1 MLQRATAQRTV
12 RFLAARVTVVRK
24 LVGMPPVGSFGKLAR
39 VLLVWL
45 VKVPKEQQLSYQSID
60 VLQRALATSVFTHSK
75 DAKKAAGRALGTIVE
90 TITFFVLRSWG
101 LLPSVAIEQKLSEYG
116 NPEITHNV
124 EFSLH
129 PLLGEKQFSFVPL
142 EDVPSVTVNRL
153 LKALPGAGSVFHGLD
168 LRTETILDTARIQRN
183 CAVVGRDAKGNL
195 GTVQL
200 DLDAKARIL
209 RVQRLWSSP
218 YAMIECKRVGV
229 EEGQKK
235 GPTTIEKA
243 KQGAYVAA
251 RVSALQKVVDQEG
264 NLLGVRFRPDGT
276 MDVGPYQVAL
286 DSVVKEGSLED
297 LEGLVLTVGVVS
309 NHGNWFTNSTLNKE
323 LKVLRQSYDWLI
335 FLKDQALAEFIS
347 DTILSTERT
356 YAPIR
361 SAFMSAYSSDRKGR
375 NAFTKVTMN
384 EDAFASMVDYF
395 DKKKEQ
401 IERDWFEMLSSG
413 RTSIAELREE
423 LQVLDARVRELHHDR
438 ERP

>member
-1 MLQRATAQRTV
+1 M
-12 RFLAARVTVVRK
+12 
-24 LVGMPPVGSFGKLAR
+24 
-39 VLLVWL
+39 
-45 VKVPKEQQLSYQSID
+45 SYESID
-60 VLQRALATSVFTHSK
+60 VLQRALASTVFTHSK

-116 NPEITHNV
+116 NAEITHNV

-129 PLLGEKQFSFVPL
+129 PLLGEKQLSCDPL
-142 EDVPSVTVNRL
+142 RDLRTVTVNSL
-153 LKALPGAGSVFHGLD
+153 VKALPAAASFFRGLD
-168 LRTETILDTARIQRN
+168 LRTETILDAARIQRN
-183 CAVVGRDAKGNL
+183 CAVVGRDANGNL

-200 DLDAKARIL
+200 DLEANARIL
-209 RVQRLWSSP
+209 RLQRLWSSP

-251 RVSALQKVVDQEG
+251 RVSALQKVVDHEG

-276 MDVGPYQVAL
+276 MDVGPYKVAL

-297 LEGLVLTVGVVS
+297 LDGLVLTVGVVS

-347 DTILSTERT
+347 DTILSTKAT

-361 SAFMSAYSSDRKGR
+361 SAFMSAYSADRTGR
-375 NAFTKVTMN
+375 NAFTKVTMS
-384 EDAFASMVDYF
+384 EDAFSSMVDYVGA
-395 DKKKEQ
+395 KKKQ
-401 IERDWFEMLSSG
+401 IERDWFEMLSTG
-413 RTSIAELREE
+413 RTSLGELREE
-423 LQVLDARVRELHHDR
+423 LQVLDARVRQLHRDR
-438 ERP
+438 V